1 MSFFARLYQKN
12 QKGNRDSKI
21 FLYFCS
27 AKENLM
33 RFKYLIASLM
43 LCFSLSVF
51 TQQKRAFLVGISH
64 YDTALTGY
72 QWNNINGVND
82 IELLSPIL
90 TGQGFQIV
98 KLLNEEA
105 TYEAI
110 TKQLSQFIKKSKAGD
125 IVYLH
130 FSTHGQPVEDLD
142 GDETDG
148 WDEAIVPIDAY
159 KQYRK
164 GLYEGEH
171 HLLDDQLNTS
181 IKQLRSK
188 LGAKGFLYVTIDACH
203 AGTSSRGNDDIIRG
217 TRVGFTSGDKVFK
230 PNKDKRSHYQIQHSN
245 KMADVVFFEACR
257 ADQVNTEIKIDE
269 KRYGALSYHLAKA
282 IQKAPFSKSPSDML
296 SALKTEILQQGK
308 WPNNQNL
315 VIESS
320 FKP

>member
-1 MSFFARLYQKN
+1 
-12 QKGNRDSKI
+12 
-21 FLYFCS
+21 
-27 AKENLM
+27 M

-43 LCFSLSVF
+43 LCFSLSAF
-51 TQQKRAFLVGISH
+51 SQQKRAFLVGISH

-82 IELLSPIL
+82 VELLSPIL
-90 TGQGFQIV
+90 LKQGFQIV
-98 KLLNEEA
+98 ELLDEEA
-105 TYEAI
+105 THEAI
-110 TKQLSQFIKKSKAGD
+110 TKQLSLFVKKSKVGD

-164 GLYEGEH
+164 GLYEGEC
-171 HLLDDQLNTS
+171 HLLDDQLNTY

-230 PNKDKRSHYQIQHSN
+230 PNKDKRSHYRLQHSD
-245 KMADVVFFEACR
+245 KLSDVVFIEACR
-257 ADQVNTEIKIDE
+257 ADQVNTEIKIE
-269 KRYGALSYHLAKA
+269 GKRYGALSYHLAKT
-282 IQKAPFSKSPSDML
+282 IQKESFSKHPSNFL
-296 SALKTEILQQGK
+296 NVLQAEILQQGR

-320 FKP
+320 LKQ

>member
-1 MSFFARLYQKN
+1 MRYRLLIIGVIMFISSFTFAQR
-12 QKGNRDSKI
+12 
-21 FLYFCS
+21 
-27 AKENLM
+27 
-33 RFKYLIASLM
+33 
-43 LCFSLSVF
+43 
-51 TQQKRAFLVGISH
+51 KRAFLVGISH

-82 IELLSPIL
+82 IDLLSPIL
-90 TGQGFQIV
+90 LSQGFQIV
-98 KLLNEEA
+98 RLLDEEA
-105 TYEAI
+105 TYKAI
-110 TKQLSQFIKKSKAGD
+110 TKQLSLFVKKIKAGD

-130 FSTHGQPVEDLD
+130 FSTHGQPVEDLN

-164 GLYEGEH
+164 GLYEGEC
-171 HLLDDQLNTS
+171 HLLDDQLNTY
-181 IKQLRSK
+181 IKQLRSR
-188 LGAKGFLYVTIDACH
+188 LGAKGHLYVTIDACH

-217 TRVGFTSGDKVFK
+217 TRVGFTSGDRVFK
-230 PNKDKRSHYQIQHSN
+230 PNKDKRSHYRLQHSD
-245 KMADVVFFEACR
+245 KLADVVFMEACR
-257 ADQVNTEIKIDE
+257 ADQVNTEIKIDG

-282 IQKAPFSKSPSDML
+282 IQKEPLSKSPSDVL
-296 SALKTEILQQGK
+296 NVLQAEILQQGR

>member
-1 MSFFARLYQKN
+1 MRYRLLIIGVIMFISSFSFAQR
-12 QKGNRDSKI
+12 
-21 FLYFCS
+21 
-27 AKENLM
+27 
-33 RFKYLIASLM
+33 
-43 LCFSLSVF
+43 
-51 TQQKRAFLVGISH
+51 KRAFLVGISH

-82 IELLSPIL
+82 VELLSPIL
-90 TGQGFQIV
+90 LNQGFQIV
-98 KLLNEEA
+98 SLLDKEA
-105 TYEAI
+105 TFEAI
-110 TKQLSQFIKKSKAGD
+110 IKQLSLFVKKSKAGD

-130 FSTHGQPVEDLD
+130 FSTHGQPVEDIS
-142 GDETDG
+142 GDEADG

-217 TRVGFTSGDKVFK
+217 TRVGFTSRDKVFK

-245 KMADVVFFEACR
+245 KMADVVFIEACR
-257 ADQVNTEIKIDE
+257 ADQVNTEIKIDG

-282 IQKAPFSKSPSDML
+282 IQKESISKHPSNLL
-296 SALKTEILQQGK
+296 SKLKTEILQQGS
-308 WPNNQNL
+308 WPNSQNL
-315 VIESS
+315 VIEKSI
-320 FKP
+320 PQ

>member
-1 MSFFARLYQKN
+1 
-12 QKGNRDSKI
+12 
-21 FLYFCS
+21 
-27 AKENLM
+27 M

-90 TGQGFQIV
+90 LNQGFQIV
-98 KLLNEEA
+98 RLLDEEA

-142 GDETDG
+142 GDEPDG

-164 GLYEGEH
+164 GLYEGEC
-171 HLLDDQLNTS
+171 HLLDDKLNTY
-181 IKQLRSK
+181 IKQLRSR

-203 AGTSSRGNDDIIRG
+203 AGTSSRSNDDIIRG
-217 TRVGFTSGDKVFK
+217 TRVGFTSRDKVFK
-230 PNKDKRSHYQIQHSN
+230 PNKDKRSHYQLQHSN
-245 KMADVVFFEACR
+245 KMSDVVFFEACR
-257 ADQVNTEIKIDE
+257 ADQVNTEIKIDGQ
-269 KRYGALSYHLAKA
+269 RYGALSYHLANA
-282 IQKAPFSKSPSDML
+282 IQKESISKHPSNLL
-296 SALKTEILQQGK
+296 STLKTEILQQGK

-320 FKP
+320 VQR